1 MPEDLRGDTH
11 KWLDCKSNYAHSKIS
26 KIMEIGKVYKLDNEL
41 IRLEKI
47 HKNGIHV
54 FKVVDQ
60 FGNEVVKRKGNVII
74 DYGDRIVRK
83 RLDKVQEVDG
93 SEFNQLNLF

>member
-1 MPEDLRGDTH
+1 
-11 KWLDCKSNYAHSKIS
+11 
-26 KIMEIGKVYKLDNEL
+26 MEIGKVYKLDNDL

-47 HKNGIHV
+47 HKSGIHV

-60 FGNEVVKRKGNVII
+60 FGNDVVKRKGNVII

-83 RLDKVQEVDG
+83 RLDQVQDVDG
-93 SEFNQLNLF
+93 SEFKQLNLF

>member
-1 MPEDLRGDTH
+1 MD
-11 KWLDCKSNYAHSKIS
+11 
-26 KIMEIGKVYKLDNEL
+26 IGKVYKLDNEL

-83 RLDKVQEVDG
+83 RLDQIKEVDG
-93 SEFNQLNLF
+93 SEFKQLNLF

>member
-1 MPEDLRGDTH
+1 
-11 KWLDCKSNYAHSKIS
+11 
-26 KIMEIGKVYKLDNEL
+26 MEIGKIYKLDNEL

-60 FGNEVVKRKGNVII
+60 FGNEVVKRKGNVI

-83 RLDKVQEVDG
+83 RLDQVQEVTG
-93 SEFNQLNLF
+93 AEFKQLNLF

>member
-1 MPEDLRGDTH
+1 
-11 KWLDCKSNYAHSKIS
+11 
-26 KIMEIGKVYKLDNEL
+26 MEIGKIYKLDNEL

-47 HKNGIHV
+47 HKSGIHV

-83 RLDKVQEVDG
+83 RLDQVHEVDG
-93 SEFNQLNLF
+93 

>member
-1 MPEDLRGDTH
+1 
-11 KWLDCKSNYAHSKIS
+11 
-26 KIMEIGKVYKLDNEL
+26 MEIGKIYKLDNEL

-47 HKNGIHV
+47 HKSGIHV

-83 RLDKVQEVDG
+83 RLDQVQEVTG
-93 SEFNQLNLF
+93 AEFKQLNLF

>member
-1 MPEDLRGDTH
+1 MELG
-11 KWLDCKSNYAHSKIS
+11 KI
-26 KIMEIGKVYKLDNEL
+26 YKLDNEL
-41 IRLEKI
+41 IKLEKI

-83 RLDKVQEVDG
+83 RLDQVQDVDG
-93 SEFNQLNLF
+93 AEFKQLNLF

>member
-1 MPEDLRGDTH
+1 MQ
-11 KWLDCKSNYAHSKIS
+11 
-26 KIMEIGKVYKLDNEL
+26 IGKVYKLDNEL

-54 FKVVDQ
+54 FQVVDQ

-83 RLDKVQEVDG
+83 RLDQVQDVDG
-93 SEFNQLNLF
+93 SEFKQLSLF

>member
-1 MPEDLRGDTH
+1 
-11 KWLDCKSNYAHSKIS
+11 
-26 KIMEIGKVYKLDNEL
+26 MEIGKIYKLDNEL

-47 HKNGIHV
+47 HKSGIHV

-83 RLDKVQEVDG
+83 KLDQVVEVDG
-93 SEFNQLNLF
+93 SEFKQLNLF

>member
-1 MPEDLRGDTH
+1 
-11 KWLDCKSNYAHSKIS
+11 
-26 KIMEIGKVYKLDNEL
+26 MEIGKIYKLDNEL

-54 FKVVDQ
+54 FKVVDK
-60 FGNEVVKRKGNVII
+60 FGNEIVKRKGNVII

-83 RLDKVQEVDG
+83 RLDQVQDVDG
-93 SEFNQLNLF
+93 AEFKQLNLF

>member
-1 MPEDLRGDTH
+1 MQ
-11 KWLDCKSNYAHSKIS
+11 
-26 KIMEIGKVYKLDNEL
+26 IGKVYKLDHEL
-41 IRLEKI
+41 IRLEKV

-60 FGNEVVKRKGNVII
+60 FGNDVVKRKGNVII

-83 RLDKVQEVDG
+83 RLDQVQDVDG
-93 SEFNQLNLF
+93 SEFKQLSLF

>member
-1 MPEDLRGDTH
+1 MQ
-11 KWLDCKSNYAHSKIS
+11 
-26 KIMEIGKVYKLDNEL
+26 IGKVYKLDNEL

-60 FGNEVVKRKGNVII
+60 FGNEIVKRKGNVII

-83 RLDKVQEVDG
+83 RLDQIVEVDG
-93 SEFNQLNLF
+93 SEFKQLSLF

>member
-1 MPEDLRGDTH
+1 
-11 KWLDCKSNYAHSKIS
+11 
-26 KIMEIGKVYKLDNEL
+26 MEIGKVYKLDNEL

-60 FGNEVVKRKGNVII
+60 FGNDVVKRKGNVII
-74 DYGDRIVRK
+74 YYGDRIVRK
-83 RLDKVQEVDG
+83 RLDQVQDVDG
-93 SEFNQLNLF
+93 SEFKQLNLF

>member
-1 MPEDLRGDTH
+1 
-11 KWLDCKSNYAHSKIS
+11 
-26 KIMEIGKVYKLDNEL
+26 MEIGKIYKLDHEL
-41 IRLEKI
+41 IKLEKI

-60 FGNEVVKRKGNVII
+60 FGNEIVKRKGNVII

-83 RLDKVQEVDG
+83 RLDQVQDVDG
-93 SEFNQLNLF
+93 SEFKQLNLF

>member
-1 MPEDLRGDTH
+1 
-11 KWLDCKSNYAHSKIS
+11 
-26 KIMEIGKVYKLDNEL
+26 MEIGKIYKLDHEL

-60 FGNEVVKRKGNVII
+60 FGNDVVKRKGNVII

-83 RLDKVQEVDG
+83 KLDQVQDVDG
-93 SEFNQLNLF
+93 SEVKQLNLF

>member
-1 MPEDLRGDTH
+1 
-11 KWLDCKSNYAHSKIS
+11 
-26 KIMEIGKVYKLDNEL
+26 MEIGKIYKLENEL

-47 HKNGIHV
+47 HKSGIHV

-60 FGNEVVKRKGNVII
+60 FGNEIVKRKGNVII

-83 RLDKVQEVDG
+83 RLDQVQEVDG
-93 SEFNQLNLF
+93 SEFKQLSLF

>member
-1 MPEDLRGDTH
+1 
-11 KWLDCKSNYAHSKIS
+11 
-26 KIMEIGKVYKLDNEL
+26 MEIGKIYKLDHEL

-60 FGNEVVKRKGNVII
+60 FGNEIVKRKGNVII

-83 RLDKVQEVDG
+83 RLDQVQDVDG
-93 SEFNQLNLF
+93 SEFKQLNLF

>member
-1 MPEDLRGDTH
+1 
-11 KWLDCKSNYAHSKIS
+11 
-26 KIMEIGKVYKLDNEL
+26 MEIGKVYKLDHEL

-83 RLDKVQEVDG
+83 RLDQVQGVDG
-93 SEFNQLNLF
+93 AEFKQLNLF

>member
-1 MPEDLRGDTH
+1 
-11 KWLDCKSNYAHSKIS
+11 
-26 KIMEIGKVYKLDNEL
+26 MEIGKIYKLDNEL

-74 DYGDRIVRK
+74 DYGDRTVRK
-83 RLDKVQEVDG
+83 RLDKIVEVDG
-93 SEFNQLNLF
+93 AEFKQLNLF

>member
-1 MPEDLRGDTH
+1 MQ
-11 KWLDCKSNYAHSKIS
+11 
-26 KIMEIGKVYKLDNEL
+26 IGKVYKLDNEL

-83 RLDKVQEVDG
+83 RLDQVQDVDG
-93 SEFNQLNLF
+93 AEFKQYNLF

>member
-1 MPEDLRGDTH
+1 
-11 KWLDCKSNYAHSKIS
+11 
-26 KIMEIGKVYKLDNEL
+26 MEIGKIYKLDHEL

-60 FGNEVVKRKGNVII
+60 FGNDVVKRKGNVII

-83 RLDKVQEVDG
+83 RLDQIVEVDG
-93 SEFNQLNLF
+93 AEFKQLNLF

>member
-1 MPEDLRGDTH
+1 MQ
-11 KWLDCKSNYAHSKIS
+11 
-26 KIMEIGKVYKLDNEL
+26 IGKVYKLDNEL

-83 RLDKVQEVDG
+83 RLDQVQEVTG
-93 SEFNQLNLF
+93 AEFKQLNLF

>member
-1 MPEDLRGDTH
+1 
-11 KWLDCKSNYAHSKIS
+11 
-26 KIMEIGKVYKLDNEL
+26 MEIGKIYKLENEL

-60 FGNEVVKRKGNVII
+60 FGNEIVKRKGNVII

-83 RLDKVQEVDG
+83 RLDQVQDVDG
-93 SEFNQLNLF
+93 AEFKQLNLF

>member
-1 MPEDLRGDTH
+1 
-11 KWLDCKSNYAHSKIS
+11 
-26 KIMEIGKVYKLDNEL
+26 MEIGKIYKLDHEL

-60 FGNEVVKRKGNVII
+60 FGNDVVKKKGNVII

-83 RLDKVQEVDG
+83 RLDQVQEVDG
-93 SEFNQLNLF
+93 AEFTQLSLF

>member
-1 MPEDLRGDTH
+1 
-11 KWLDCKSNYAHSKIS
+11 
-26 KIMEIGKVYKLDNEL
+26 MEIGKIYKLDNEL

-60 FGNEVVKRKGNVII
+60 FGNEVVKRKGTVII

-83 RLDKVQEVDG
+83 RLDQVQDVDG
-93 SEFNQLNLF
+93 SEFKQLSLF

>member
-1 MPEDLRGDTH
+1 
-11 KWLDCKSNYAHSKIS
+11 
-26 KIMEIGKVYKLDNEL
+26 MEIGKIYKLDHEL
-41 IRLEKI
+41 IRLEKV

-60 FGNEVVKRKGNVII
+60 FGNDVVKRKGNVII

-83 RLDKVQEVDG
+83 RLDQIVEVDG
-93 SEFNQLNLF
+93 AEFKQLNLF

>member
-1 MPEDLRGDTH
+1 
-11 KWLDCKSNYAHSKIS
+11 
-26 KIMEIGKVYKLDNEL
+26 MEIGKVYKLDHEL
-41 IRLEKI
+41 IRLEKV

-60 FGNEVVKRKGNVII
+60 FGNEIVKRKGNIII

-83 RLDKVQEVDG
+83 RLDQIVEVDG
-93 SEFNQLNLF
+93 SEFKQLNLF

>member
-1 MPEDLRGDTH
+1 
-11 KWLDCKSNYAHSKIS
+11 
-26 KIMEIGKVYKLDNEL
+26 MEIGKIYKLDNEL

-47 HKNGIHV
+47 HKNGIHI

-60 FGNEVVKRKGNVII
+60 FGNEIVKRKGNVII

-83 RLDKVQEVDG
+83 RLDQVQDVDG
-93 SEFNQLNLF
+93 AEFKQLNLF

>member
-1 MPEDLRGDTH
+1 
-11 KWLDCKSNYAHSKIS
+11 
-26 KIMEIGKVYKLDNEL
+26 MEIGKIYKLDNEL

-83 RLDKVQEVDG
+83 KLDQVVEVDG
-93 SEFNQLNLF
+93 AEFKQLNLF

>member
-1 MPEDLRGDTH
+1 
-11 KWLDCKSNYAHSKIS
+11 
-26 KIMEIGKVYKLDNEL
+26 MEIGKIYKLDNEL

-47 HKNGIHV
+47 HKSGIHV

-83 RLDKVQEVDG
+83 RLDQVQEVDG
-93 SEFNQLNLF
+93 AEFKQLSLF

>member
-1 MPEDLRGDTH
+1 MQ
-11 KWLDCKSNYAHSKIS
+11 
-26 KIMEIGKVYKLDNEL
+26 IGKIYKLDNEL
-41 IRLEKI
+41 IRLEKV

-60 FGNEVVKRKGNVII
+60 FGSEVVKRKGNVII

-83 RLDKVQEVDG
+83 RLDQIVEVDG
-93 SEFNQLNLF
+93 SEFKQLNLF

>member
-1 MPEDLRGDTH
+1 
-11 KWLDCKSNYAHSKIS
+11 
-26 KIMEIGKVYKLDNEL
+26 MEIGKIYKLDNEL

-83 RLDKVQEVDG
+83 RLDQVHEVTG
-93 SEFNQLNLF
+93 AEFKQLNLF

>member
-1 MPEDLRGDTH
+1 
-11 KWLDCKSNYAHSKIS
+11 
-26 KIMEIGKVYKLDNEL
+26 MEIGKVYKLDNEL

-60 FGNEVVKRKGNVII
+60 FGNDVVKRKGNVII

-83 RLDKVQEVDG
+83 RLDQVKEV
-93 SEFNQLNLF
+93 EKAEYKQLNLF

>member
-1 MPEDLRGDTH
+1 
-11 KWLDCKSNYAHSKIS
+11 
-26 KIMEIGKVYKLDNEL
+26 MEIGKISKLENEL

-60 FGNEVVKRKGNVII
+60 FGNEIVKRKGNVII

-83 RLDKVQEVDG
+83 RLDQVQDVDG
-93 SEFNQLNLF
+93 AEFKQLNLF

>member
-1 MPEDLRGDTH
+1 
-11 KWLDCKSNYAHSKIS
+11 
-26 KIMEIGKVYKLDNEL
+26 MEIGKIYKLDNDL

-83 RLDKVQEVDG
+83 KLDQVVEVDG
-93 SEFNQLNLF
+93 AEFKQLNLF